1 MHFAAYQPFS
11 ILLTFSSNLVD
22 MLVVATAAVG
32 TRFLCV
38 LHHDL
43 SAHIVAAC
51 SVATSG
57 RLGGAGTFQAT
68 VEVFVAPGR
77 TLLPGILYLPGRPW
91 HRVETSDFGGRSA
104 WAEDFWG
111 VVVSTSAYFRTYLGR
126 WTQLTETDMVWIVGW
141 FGRVPSKRLR

>member
-68 VEVFVAPGR
+68 VD
-77 TLLPGILYLPGRPW
+77 
-91 HRVETSDFGGRSA
+91 RVETSDFGGRSA
-104 WAEDFWG
+104 WAEDFSG

-126 WTQLTETDMVWIVGW
+126 WTQLTETDMV
-141 FGRVPSKRLR
+141 